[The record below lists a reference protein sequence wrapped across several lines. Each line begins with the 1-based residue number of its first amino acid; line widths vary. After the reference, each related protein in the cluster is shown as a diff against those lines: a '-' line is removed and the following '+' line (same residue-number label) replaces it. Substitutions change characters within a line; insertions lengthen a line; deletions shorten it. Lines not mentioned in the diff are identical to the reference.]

1 MVICFLFGWLVGFLY
16 VYSSLIRSDADVV
29 KGSIV
34 KYNTQEIHMQPTGI
48 LFQCFWSLP
57 TKILYDPLCH
67 AEGAF
72 CYIEGTNIFESKCWH
87 FDFSS
92 AAGLQTCCE

>member
-1 MVICFLFGWLVGFLY
+1 MFFNDSSRWFFLLFVCFLFGWLVGFLY

-48 LFQCFWSLP
+48 LFQCFWS
-57 TKILYDPLCH
+57 K
-67 AEGAF
+67 
-72 CYIEGTNIFESKCWH
+72 
-87 FDFSS
+87 
-92 AAGLQTCCE
+92 